1 MSDVEK
7 LVCEKKLIENKLS
20 FLLHGSIEIRSR
32 KAKKYVYVHFRNE
45 GGLTT
50 KYAGEYSIFLV
61 NLIKNN
67 TIFAKSYKKRLKEIN
82 KELTALNYLESNTI
96 DEKIAL
102 NIDFA
107 TKHLPILI
115 YNQSILEGI
124 HATYFDIE
132 TIIDGGVVQGIT
144 STNINK
150 VINLKHAWRFT
161 LSPNLANY
169 PTNFV
174 VLCQINQLVEDGF
187 SLTAG
192 RIRSEF
198 VKIRG
203 SAYLPPI
210 PLESRVKEDLFSLL
224 DKQPSIDVGIDLIL
238 YVMKKQLFLDGNKR
252 TAIIFA
258 NYYLIRNALGLI
270 VIPAEFV
277 EEFKKLTIEYYED
290 ENKKT
295 VISTFLK
302 EKCWIKME

>member
-1 MSDVEK
+1 MSDLEK
-7 LVCEKKLIENKLS
+7 LVCEKKLIENELS
-20 FLLHGSIEIRSR
+20 FLLHGSIEIRSH
-32 KAKKYVYVHFRNE
+32 KAKKYVYVHFRSK
-45 GGLTT
+45 GVLTT

-61 NLIKNN
+61 DIIKKN

-82 KELTALNYLESNTI
+82 KELTALNYVESNTV

-124 HATYFDIE
+124 DATYFDIE

-144 STNINK
+144 SRNINK

-161 LSPNLANY
+161 TSTNLANY

-187 SLTAG
+187 SLAAG

-210 PLESRVKEDLFSLL
+210 PLESHVKEDLFSLL

-277 EEFKKLTIEYYED
+277 EEFKKLLIEYYED